1 MITLFLVPLRGVQ
14 AMRRPRAEIGQ
25 LLLRDQCH
33 SHTLALSLKI
43 QIRWYNVQYDII
55 Q

>member
-14 AMRRPRAEIGQ
+14 AMRRPRAELGQ

-33 SHTLALSLKI
+33 SHTLLDALSLK
-43 QIRWYNVQYDII
+43 NVNPLV
-55 Q
+55 